1 MPQYLQSTYWVDLT
15 WPIVAAPCLFAILAA
30 CGAILLTKSRDWGR
44 IAASVFGFSILGMVT
59 GFLTGLSGE
68 STVLQAV
75 LPSVL
80 SVVGGLAAF
89 LVSRDP
95 KISDVVAPSIGALS
109 LAVLL
114 GAFWGANERHADEL
128 ASNSIDYLKKRA
140 GAEAELRL
148 LRHNLSIPEEPPTL
162 PLVPRLGEPQN

>member
-1 MPQYLQSTYWVDLT
+1 MPQYLDSAYWMKLT
-15 WPIVAAPCLFAILAA
+15 WPILAAPCVLAIFAALA
-30 CGAILLTKSRDWGR
+30 GIFLIKSNDWGR
-44 IAASVFGFSILGMVT
+44 IAASVFCFGTLGMVT

-89 LVSRDP
+89 MVSRDP
-95 KISDVVAPSIGALS
+95 KISDIVAPSIGALA

-114 GAFWGANERHADEL
+114 GAFWGANERNADEL
-128 ASNSIDYLKKRA
+128 ANHSVDYLKRQA
-140 GAEAELRL
+140 GSEAQLRL
-148 LRHNLSIPEEPPTL
+148 FRHDLSIPEDPPTL
-162 PLVPRLGEPQN
+162 PVPSAPKIGQ

>member
-1 MPQYLQSTYWVDLT
+1 
-15 WPIVAAPCLFAILAA
+15 
-30 CGAILLTKSRDWGR
+30 
-44 IAASVFGFSILGMVT
+44 MVT

-95 KISDVVAPSIGALS
+95 KISDVVAPSIAALA

-114 GAFWGANERHADEL
+114 GAFWGANERTAADV
-128 ASNSIDYLKKRA
+128 ANHSIDYLKKQA
-140 GAEAELRL
+140 GSEAELRL
-148 LRHNLSIPEEPPTL
+148 FRHDLSIPEEPPTL
-162 PLVPRLGEPQN
+162 PLPSPEKSRN

>member
-1 MPQYLQSTYWVDLT
+1 MYWVELT
-15 WPIVAAPCLFAILAA
+15 WPIVAAPCVFAFFAA
-30 CGAILLTKSRDWGR
+30 CGAIFLTKSRDWGR
-44 IAASVFGFSILGMVT
+44 IAGAVFGFAILGMVT

-95 KISDVVAPSIGALS
+95 KISDVVAPSIGALA

-114 GAFWGANERHADEL
+114 GAFWGANERHANEM

-140 GAEAELRL
+140 GAEADLRL
-148 LRHNLSIPEEPPTL
+148 FRHDLRIPEEPPSL
-162 PLVPRLGEPQN
+162 PLVPHF

>member
-1 MPQYLQSTYWVDLT
+1 MPQYLFSTYWVKLT
-15 WPIVAAPCLFAILAA
+15 WPILAAPCILAIIA
-30 CGAILLTKSRDWGR
+30 AFAGIFVTKSDNLGR
-44 IAASVFGFSILGMVT
+44 ITASVFCFATLGMVT

-89 LVSRDP
+89 VVSRDP
-95 KISDVVAPSIGALS
+95 KTSDVVAPSIGALA

-114 GAFWGANERHADEL
+114 GAFWGSNERTAAEL
-128 ASNSIDYLKKRA
+128 STHSIDYLKMQA

-148 LRHNLSIPEEPPTL
+148 FRHDLSIPENPPTL
-162 PLVPRLGEPQN
+162 PLPATEER